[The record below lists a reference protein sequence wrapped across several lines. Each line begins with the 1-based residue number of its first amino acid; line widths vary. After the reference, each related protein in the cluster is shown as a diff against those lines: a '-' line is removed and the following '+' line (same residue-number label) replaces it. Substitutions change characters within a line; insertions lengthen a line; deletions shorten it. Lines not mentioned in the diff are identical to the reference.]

1 MVLAKS
7 VNSIRSLIG
16 RISTAKRL
24 KPHRLLAQKE
34 RMIRIVLLPGD
45 VEDPA
50 TADGLPT
57 DLIAAL
63 VSVAQGLIE
72 VPVIT
77 T

>member
-1 MVLAKS
+1 
-7 VNSIRSLIG
+7 
-16 RISTAKRL
+16 
-24 KPHRLLAQKE
+24 
-34 RMIRIVLLPGD
+34 MIRVVLLPGD

-50 TADGLPT
+50 AADGLPT

-63 VSVAQGLIE
+63 VSVTQGLIE